1 MGNEKKTTAGVQQY
15 VSRPMEMWA
24 GMYVHFEE
32 QCWTSYT
39 VLGYLLAWLGIA
51 ENEFDMQ
58 EL

>member
-1 MGNEKKTTAGVQQY
+1 
-15 VSRPMEMWA
+15 
-24 GMYVHFEE
+24 MYVHFEE

-58 EL
+58 ELSAICHISETINSPCVLD